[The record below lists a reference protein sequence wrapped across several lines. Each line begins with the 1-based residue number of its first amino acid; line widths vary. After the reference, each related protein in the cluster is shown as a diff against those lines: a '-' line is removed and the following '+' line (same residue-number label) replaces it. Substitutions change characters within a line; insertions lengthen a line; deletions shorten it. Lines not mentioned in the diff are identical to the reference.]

1 MKNRQS
7 IIYSII
13 FIIVIAISS
22 VCIFLSNSMVVDVFS
37 LSSTIFGIV
46 GLLYSFHLDRNISE
60 ASFLF
65 QLYQSFKENSE
76 IQSLY
81 LKLENVFL
89 GNKDELTESDRHS
102 IVEYLTFF
110 EALGSMEAR
119 GVISINSFDSL
130 FGYDFFIAINNADVR
145 RIELEPF
152 ASYYVETIR
161 LSKKWK
167 QYRQKRGLSIPLDNS
182 TT

>member
-1 MKNRQS
+1 MKNRQT

-13 FIIVIAISS
+13 FIVVIAISS
-22 VCIFLSNSMVVDVFS
+22 VCILLSNSVVVDIFS

-65 QLYQSFKENSE
+65 QLYQSFKDNNE
-76 IQSLY
+76 IQNLSQ
-81 LKLENVFL
+81 KLEKVFL
-89 GNKDELTESDRHS
+89 GNETELTEADRHS

-110 EALGSMEAR
+110 EVLGSMEGR
-119 GVISINSFDSL
+119 GVISIQAFDPL

-145 RIELEPF
+145 RLELDPF
-152 ASYYVETIR
+152 VSYYTETIR
-161 LSKKWK
+161 LSKKWEK
-167 QYRQKRGLSIPLDNS
+167 YRKKNRLPIPLEKS
-182 TT
+182 SH